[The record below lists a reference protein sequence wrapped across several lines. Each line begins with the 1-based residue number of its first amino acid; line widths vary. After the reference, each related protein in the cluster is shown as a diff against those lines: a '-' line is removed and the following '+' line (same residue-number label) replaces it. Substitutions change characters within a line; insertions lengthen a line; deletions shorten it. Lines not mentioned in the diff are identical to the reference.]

1 MNGVLV
7 PILAVGSI
15 LAKGQFPI
23 PISIVRP
30 VPILIP
36 VLKEKIQNLKP
47 VVQVTGNGGQK

>member
-7 PILAVGSI
+7 LILAVGSTP
-15 LAKGQFPI
+15 AKGQFPI

-36 VLKEKIQNLKP
+36 VLKKKKSKFKTSGP
-47 VVQVTGNGGQK
+47 GNW